1 MLGKRLSINLRT
13 ANVLVYALGRGI
25 VFNQPSVVALAER
38 DNRVV
43 AIGNE
48 AQEMLGRHPQS
59 IAIIRPMREG
69 VVADYLITEALLRY
83 LISRSLGRLNFL
95 RPEVMVCVPAGAT
108 KVEQRGGPGGG
119 GGAGGAR
126 GGP

>member
-1 MLGKRLSINLRT
+1 MLGKRLGIDLGT

-48 AQEMLGRHPQS
+48 AQE
-59 IAIIRPMREG
+59 
-69 VVADYLITEALLRY
+69 
-83 LISRSLGRLNFL
+83 
-95 RPEVMVCVPAGAT
+95 
-108 KVEQRGGPGGG
+108 
-119 GGAGGAR
+119 
-126 GGP
+126 